1 MPEFETLSREVLEFK
16 NGGEFLELT
25 VGVVRDAGRENK
37 YLRLARG
44 YYTQEGEPRYKKNS
58 GVTLPAD
65 AEVLKQLGAMLAAFD
80 VTKVTGPSAP
90 GSKAAPVKA
99 EEKE

>member
-65 AEVLKQLGAMLAAFD
+65 AEVLKQLGAMLAGFD
-80 VTKVTGPSAP
+80 VTKVTAASPP
-90 GSKAAPVKA
+90 KAEAPVTSD
-99 EEKE
+99 KE